1 MKRFIITSA
10 TLLLAISTAGCD
22 EPVEDGME
30 LRAAEVDVE
39 SGEGMDEFDTLDGD
53 GESIAVSCP
62 PDGAYTTTSN
72 PGFTEGWVEY
82 WSIVVGECNG
92 RSAIRGY
99 CPSSMGG
106 TTFNNQCGRGCVWS
120 DDGGMQ

>member
-1 MKRFIITSA
+1 MKRLIITSA
-10 TLLLAISTAGCD
+10 TLLLTVSTAACD
-22 EPVEDGME
+22 EPIEEGNE
-30 LRAAEVDVE
+30 LRAAEIVD

-53 GESIAVSCP
+53 AQSVAVSCP

-82 WSIVVGECNG
+82 WSIAVADCNG

-106 TTFNNQCGRGCVWS
+106 TPFNNQCGCGCVWS